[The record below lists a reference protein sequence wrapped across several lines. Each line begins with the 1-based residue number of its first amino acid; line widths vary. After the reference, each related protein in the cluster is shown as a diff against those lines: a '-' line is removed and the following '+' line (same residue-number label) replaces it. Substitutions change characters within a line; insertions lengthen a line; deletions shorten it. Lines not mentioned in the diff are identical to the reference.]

1 MPIIVCPCGHAIT
14 IRQAAVAKQV
24 TCPSC
29 GRIHLIQT
37 RKISAEA
44 RVELVIAAVI
54 GAFVGMLVGVA
65 LLLFILLMVF
75 ISSPLDEYGVVE
87 RLASFGP
94 LFYVVMSVCAS
105 AGALVNWLRKRYEL

>member
-14 IRQAAVAKQV
+14 VRQAAIARQV
-24 TCPSC
+24 NCPAC

-37 RKISAEA
+37 SKISPEA
-44 RVELVIAAVI
+44 RVEQIISAVI
-54 GAFVGMLVGVA
+54 GAFVGVLIGVA

-75 ISSPLDEYGVVE
+75 ISSPLDDYGVVE

-94 LFYVVMSVCAS
+94 LFYVVISTSAA
-105 AGALVNWLRKRYEL
+105 AGALVNWLRKRSEL